1 MRPPNI
7 AWNHTFQYL
16 TLFFFFLPFSPTAEP
31 GPRLPKVETAKNIFP
46 FLQKITDNDMI
57 DILNKL
63 NATFLRGLL
72 IIIRICIIFFQKVF
86 PLHFFVI
93 LVFEVPRCS
102 TRFSHPKVTIL
113 K

>member
-1 MRPPNI
+1 MRPPNV

-16 TLFFFFLPFSPTAEP
+16 TLFFFLPFSPTAEP
-31 GPRLPKVETAKNIFP
+31 GPRLPESRDPKNIFS

-63 NATFLRGLL
+63 NATSLRGLL

-86 PLHFFVI
+86 PLHF
-93 LVFEVPRCS
+93 L
-102 TRFSHPKVTIL
+102 
-113 K
+113 

>member
-1 MRPPNI
+1 MRPPNV

-16 TLFFFFLPFSPTAEP
+16 TLFFFLPFSPTAEP
-31 GPRLPKVETAKNIFP
+31 GPRLPESRDPKNIFS

-63 NATFLRGLL
+63 NATSLRGLL

>member
-1 MRPPNI
+1 MGPPNV

-16 TLFFFFLPFSPTAEP
+16 TLFFFLPFSPTAEL
-31 GPRLPKVETAKNIFP
+31 GPRLPESRDPKNIFS

-63 NATFLRGLL
+63 NATSLRGLL

-86 PLHFFVI
+86 PLHF
-93 LVFEVPRCS
+93 L
-102 TRFSHPKVTIL
+102 
-113 K
+113 